1 MPYEILIVD
10 DEPDIR
16 TLVSGILRDEG
27 FETREARD
35 SASAIAAFRA
45 RRPGLVLQDVWL
57 QGSQLD
63 GLQLLNL
70 FHGEEPQVPV
80 VMISGHGTIETAV
93 QAIQQGAYDFVEKP
107 FKADRLLLV
116 VERALEAARLRRENE
131 ELRQRAGDPTDLIG
145 VSSAISAVRQA
156 IDRVAPSGSRVLVTG
171 PAGTGKEVVAR
182 LIHARSRRAGGPFV
196 VLSCAS
202 MRPERLEV
210 ELFAG
215 ERGYATPK
223 LEVRAA
229 VFDDDGRILMVREV
243 LDGGRWTLPGGWAD
257 VNLSPAQNVEKETL
271 EESGYRVRAHKLVA
285 AWDKRRQ
292 GHPPGLFAI
301 TKLFFLCELLGG
313 EPTPSLETSEIGWFA
328 QHALPADLSVG
339 RVLRTQLE
347 RMFEHRRDPGLPTDF
362 D

>member
-1 MPYEILIVD
+1 VADL
-10 DEPDIR
+10 EPPWL
-16 TLVSGILRDEG
+16 TWS
-27 FETREARD
+27 RELL
-35 SASAIAAFRA
+35 AIAQTGLAFS
-45 RRPGLVLQDVWL
+45 QD
-57 QGSQLD
+57 
-63 GLQLLNL
+63 
-70 FHGEEPQVPV
+70 P
-80 VMISGHGTIETAV
+80 
-93 QAIQQGAYDFVEKP
+93 YD
-107 FKADRLLLV
+107 
-116 VERALEAARLRRENE
+116 
-131 ELRQRAGDPTDLIG
+131 RQRYEALRELAGRVVGAQAETDP
-145 VSSAISAVRQA
+145 RQ
-156 IDRVAPSGSRVLVTG
+156 V
-171 PAGTGKEVVAR
+171 
-182 LIHARSRRAGGPFV
+182 
-196 VLSCAS
+196 
-202 MRPERLEV
+202 V